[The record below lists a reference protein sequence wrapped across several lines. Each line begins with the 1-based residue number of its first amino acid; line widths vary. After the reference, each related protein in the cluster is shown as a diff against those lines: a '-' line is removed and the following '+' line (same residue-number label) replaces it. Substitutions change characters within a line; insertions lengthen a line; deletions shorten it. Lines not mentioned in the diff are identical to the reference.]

1 MKKNKIFYG
10 WWVVL
15 GCVLITTT
23 MVPPIM
29 ALSNKFL
36 IQVTTDMGI
45 SRSAF
50 TLANTILQGL
60 GIFISPFVSK
70 KLATGNMKKIQS
82 ISVIGFAVSYA
93 SYALAQSAFHL
104 YISAFFVGIFFL
116 NSTMIPVSMMV
127 TNWFVKKRGLAMSI
141 AMAGIGLGGTIFSPL
156 LTILLNNYGWRKT
169 YVIMALIILVVA
181 LPTSLFILKKRPED
195 MGLKP
200 YGADEQQAA
209 AKKVQKVIPSITLS
223 VKDSRKHLFFW
234 LLLVGMLANGL
245 INTGSLGHFPPAMEE
260 LHGAAL
266 QATIISMYSMIGIG
280 GKLLLGWLN
289 DKFGIVVSTGFG
301 CAMFGLSFIF
311 MLMGENVNM
320 LYMMAIVFGLGN
332 GIGTVMPP
340 LITSD
345 VFGAEKYGEAYGIA
359 NSVTQ
364 IGLSFGSLMVAG
376 MYDMNQSYQSAWIL
390 LLVLTAVTFIG
401 WMGAFVLSRKYC
413 KEK

>member
-36 IQVTTDMGI
+36 IKVTTDMGI

-200 YGADEQQAA
+200 YGADEQQTA
-209 AKKVQKVIPSITLS
+209 AKRVQKVIPSVTLS

>member
-15 GCVLITTT
+15 GCVLITIT

-200 YGADEQQAA
+200 YGADEQQTA
-209 AKKVQKVIPSITLS
+209 AKKVQKVIPSVTLS

-260 LHGAAL
+260 MHGAAL

-376 MYDMNQSYQSAWIL
+376 MYDMNQSYRSAWIL

>member
-10 WWVVL
+10 WWIVL
-15 GCVLITTT
+15 GCILITTT

-36 IQVTTDMGI
+36 IQVTTDLGI

-60 GIFISPFVSK
+60 GIFISPIVSK

-93 SYALAQSAFHL
+93 SYALAQNAFHL

-156 LTILLNNYGWRKT
+156 LTMLLNNYGWRKT

-200 YGADEQQAA
+200 YGADEQQTA
-209 AKKVQKVIPSITLS
+209 AKKAQKVIPSVTLS

-266 QATIISMYSMIGIG
+266 QATIISMYSLIGIG

-289 DKFGIVVSTGFG
+289 DKFGILVSTGFG
-301 CAMFGLSFIF
+301 CAMFGLSFVF

-332 GIGTVMPP
+332 GIGTVMPQ
-340 LITSD
+340 LIT
-345 VFGAEKYGEAYGIA
+345 EKYGEAYGIA

-364 IGLSFGSLMVAG
+364 IGLSLGSLMVAG
-376 MYDMNQSYQSAWIL
+376 IYDINQSYQSAWIL

>member
-181 LPTSLFILKKRPED
+181 LPTSLFI
-195 MGLKP
+195 
-200 YGADEQQAA
+200 
-209 AKKVQKVIPSITLS
+209 
-223 VKDSRKHLFFW
+223 
-234 LLLVGMLANGL
+234 
-245 INTGSLGHFPPAMEE
+245 
-260 LHGAAL
+260 
-266 QATIISMYSMIGIG
+266 
-280 GKLLLGWLN
+280 
-289 DKFGIVVSTGFG
+289 
-301 CAMFGLSFIF
+301 
-311 MLMGENVNM
+311 
-320 LYMMAIVFGLGN
+320 
-332 GIGTVMPP
+332 
-340 LITSD
+340 
-345 VFGAEKYGEAYGIA
+345 
-359 NSVTQ
+359 
-364 IGLSFGSLMVAG
+364 
-376 MYDMNQSYQSAWIL
+376 
-390 LLVLTAVTFIG
+390 
-401 WMGAFVLSRKYC
+401 
-413 KEK
+413 